1 MNTLPKD
8 IIHHILQYNDAIK
21 WRNGRYMNQIPRNDA
36 RYELLKTIPP
46 KISRTETIHI
56 LMDDGRIMKFW
67 LHFSHVQ
74 LPHKFYERYSPN
86 ICIYFYLMELRNED
100 ATLEFWENSSQLPIQ
115 NQPHFDLSIRG
126 YFTYSIK
133 TEVDTPYSSLNWIWI
148 RHLI

>member
-1 MNTLPKD
+1 
-8 IIHHILQYNDAIK
+8 
-21 WRNGRYMNQIPRNDA
+21 
-36 RYELLKTIPP
+36 
-46 KISRTETIHI
+46 
-56 LMDDGRIMKFW
+56 
-67 LHFSHVQ
+67 
-74 LPHKFYERYSPN
+74 
-86 ICIYFYLMELRNED
+86 MELRNED